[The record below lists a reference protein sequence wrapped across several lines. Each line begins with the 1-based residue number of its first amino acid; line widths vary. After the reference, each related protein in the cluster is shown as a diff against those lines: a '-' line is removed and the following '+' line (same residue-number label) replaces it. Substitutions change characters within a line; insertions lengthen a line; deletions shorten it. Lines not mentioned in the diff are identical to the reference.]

1 MGNEMTPAIDPFMVM
16 EEAKRLF
23 NDEIYERWKKA
34 DNVWRNAWAMD
45 TLLDY
50 FAVRHVDPAAYEVL
64 PLNALNPNLQGNWW
78 DDFGWIGIAALRA
91 AEQINDFH
99 QHPEYR
105 DRFLKIAINAWAY
118 MYGPGWSKSNKA
130 IYPFT
135 DTDLPGWDQFAND
148 HKSNIGAPNVWKDI
162 AQTWKG
168 RQSINENQ
176 KMERKP
182 RYSPGG
188 IWNSPITDS
197 SHPKLVRHYQQRI
210 NYLDTYVSPIQNTVT
225 NVVYAILTLR
235 IFQASSKEAFS
246 NVFSESTLDAK
257 ACLQAWKDQIAW
269 FDQWMIQTK
278 GDESLQ
284 LELDETSSLV
294 RERVS
299 TFNEVSGTR
308 YWDASYCKD
317 WVWTGDQGLLL
328 GALREGKAAGYVESK
343 VFDLY
348 PNIVEGVFKYGYQ
361 PRTYDTT
368 ITGSFLLPWI
378 VLESKDPS
386 DQEAL
391 GNDAGDYQTGTGVFM
406 RYLLQAYK
414 AEPALVQKY
423 KDTITNCANNI
434 IKKGFGTNPHP
445 KTDCDAFTPSGDS
458 VDEMTAY
465 VNRLSVLLLAIE
477 MSRKR

>member
-1 MGNEMTPAIDPFMVM
+1 MGNEITPAIDPFAIML
-16 EEAKRLF
+16 EANRLF
-23 NDEIYERWKKA
+23 NHEIYERWTKS
-34 DNVWRNAWAMD
+34 DNVWRNAWALD

-50 FAVRHVDPAAYEVL
+50 FAARHVDPAAYGVL
-64 PLNALNPNLQGNWW
+64 PLNALDPTNKGNWW

-91 AEQINDFH
+91 ADQINDFH

-135 DTDLPGWDQFAND
+135 DTDLPGWKQFEAD
-148 HKSNIGAPNVWKDI
+148 HTPNIGAPNVWKDI

-168 RQSINENQ
+168 INENQ
-176 KMERKP
+176 TMERKP

-188 IWNSPITDS
+188 VWNSPITDS
-197 SHPKLVRHYQQRI
+197 GQPKLVRHYQQRI

-235 IFQASSKEAFS
+235 IFQASSKGAFS

-257 ACLQAWKDQIAW
+257 ACREAWKAQMGW

-284 LELDETSSLV
+284 RDLDKTSSLV

-299 TFNEVSGTR
+299 TFNEVGGTR

-348 PNIVEGVFKYGYQ
+348 PNIVEGVFQNGYK
-361 PRTYDTT
+361 PRTYDRT
-368 ITGSFLLPWI
+368 IEGSFLLPWI
-378 VLESKDPS
+378 VVGSKDPYNE
-386 DQEAL
+386 EAL
-391 GNDAGDYQTGTGVFM
+391 GLYYDADYQTGTGVFM

-423 KDTITNCANNI
+423 KDTIMKCANNI
-434 IKKGFGTNPHP
+434 IKKGFGTQPDP
-445 KTDCDAFTPSGDS
+445 EGVCDAFTPSGDS